1 MIILRLLTRTSNV
14 LVYFIE
20 FKYGMRS
27 NHNVL
32 LIYLFISWGKKTM
45 YDNFVLF
52 YYTFCHDTGSQGQ
65 AKLVSLYYCDQI
77 YSDAVCWI
85 GYI

>member
-1 MIILRLLTRTSNV
+1 MCHTGYGEDRRGRMIILRLLTLTSNV
-14 LVYFIE
+14 LVYCIE

-32 LIYLFISWGKKTM
+32 LIYLFISCGKKTM

-52 YYTFCHDTGSQGQ
+52 YYTFCHDTGS
-65 AKLVSLYYCDQI
+65 
-77 YSDAVCWI
+77 
-85 GYI
+85 